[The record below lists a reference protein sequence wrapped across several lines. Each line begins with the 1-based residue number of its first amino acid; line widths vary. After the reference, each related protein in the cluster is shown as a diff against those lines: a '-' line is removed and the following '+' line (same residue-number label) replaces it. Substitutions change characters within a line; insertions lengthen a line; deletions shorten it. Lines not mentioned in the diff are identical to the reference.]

1 MMQNERM
8 SILFV
13 CLGNICRSPLAEG
26 VFRDIVEAHG
36 AQERFFVDSA
46 GSGNWHQGKP
56 PDRRSVDVAGRHRI
70 DLTGLRARQVTHQD
84 FERFDLLLGMD
95 SDNVATLAA
104 LAPPG
109 RRGRLAQFHE
119 FSTGVPRDV
128 PDPYYGNEDGFEA
141 VYRMIRAS
149 AGSLFEKLEAETRGV
164 SG

>member
-26 VFRDIVEAHG
+26 VFRDIVAAHG
-36 AQERFFVDSA
+36 AQDRFLVDSA
-46 GSGNWHQGKP
+46 GTGNWHQGEP
-56 PDRRSVDVAGRHRI
+56 PDPRSVEVAGRHGI
-70 DLTGLRARQVTHQD
+70 DLTGLRARQVTGRD

-104 LAPPG
+104 LAPPD
-109 RRGRLAQFHE
+109 RRGRIAQFHE
-119 FSTGVPRDV
+119 FSTGVQRDV
-128 PDPYYGNEDGFEA
+128 PDPYYGIEGGFEA

-149 AGSLFEKLEAETRGV
+149 AGSLFEKLAAETRGV